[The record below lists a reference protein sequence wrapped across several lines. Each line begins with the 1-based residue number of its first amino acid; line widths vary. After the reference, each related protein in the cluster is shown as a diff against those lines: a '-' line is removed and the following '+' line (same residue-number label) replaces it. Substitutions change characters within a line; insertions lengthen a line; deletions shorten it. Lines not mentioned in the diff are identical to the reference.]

1 MILHINCEILQ
12 NSCMLDIKSKLVL
25 KILIKECPYG
35 SYNIIESKDI
45 ISAMPSRYKIDL
57 EGLDNI
63 LIYLERQ
70 EYISIKYDDDGV
82 YCLCVLPFGNEVLEN
97 EDNKKRE
104 DKKSPRLWLFLII
117 NFLSVFIAGLLGT
130 MIANILFPH

>member
-1 MILHINCEILQ
+1 MILYINCKILQ

-35 SYNIIESKDI
+35 SYNLIESKDI

>member
-1 MILHINCEILQ
+1 MILYINCKILQ

>member
-1 MILHINCEILQ
+1 MILHINCKSLQ
-12 NSCMLDIKSKLVL
+12 NSCMLDIKSKSVL

>member
-1 MILHINCEILQ
+1 
-12 NSCMLDIKSKLVL
+12 
-25 KILIKECPYG
+25 
-35 SYNIIESKDI
+35 
-45 ISAMPSRYKIDL
+45 MPSRYKIDL